1 MTTATIDATEPAPE
15 RDWTFASGWTL
26 GLLTLI
32 YALNYLDRQIISLV
46 LPLIKADLQIS
57 DTMLGLITGFA
68 FVLFYSLMGIPIARL
83 ADRSNR
89 RNIIAIGCAFWSAMT
104 VVTGMVTSVW
114 QLAASRFLMGAGEA
128 CGIAPSNS
136 MIADLFSAAKRPLAL
151 SIMTAGNGLGSLL
164 LFPIVGWIALHY
176 GWRATFYVAG
186 VAGIVVAL
194 IFFLTVREPRRRDV
208 QPLVRRETFREALA
222 FLAGSRAYLW
232 LLAGGAAMGISLYA
246 NIVWNSSFLV
256 RVHGFDMGQI
266 GSTLGPIR
274 GICSA
279 LGVLL
284 GGWAVS
290 KLGARNARYRLIIPG
305 IACILVLP
313 AEILFLL
320 PSDVT
325 TSLIGLGLAT
335 FFSAVHLGAGY
346 AACVSLVPPGMRA
359 MACAVFLFVANLVGQ
374 IAGPLLVGALNDH
387 WASLYGDLA
396 IRYSMMVGASC
407 ATVAGLFLILSSRH
421 FIPDMRRTAA

>member
-1 MTTATIDATEPAPE
+1 MTTAAAPAE
-15 RDWTFASGWTL
+15 RDWTLTSGWTL
-26 GLLTLI
+26 GLLTVI
-32 YALNYLDRQIISLV
+32 YALNYLDRQILSLV
-46 LPLIKADLQIS
+46 LPLIKAELHVS
-57 DTMLGLITGFA
+57 DTMLGLVTGFA

-104 VVTGMVTSVW
+104 MVTGLVTSVW
-114 QLAASRFLMGAGEA
+114 QLAVTRFMMGAGEA

-176 GWRATFYVAG
+176 GWRSTFYVAG
-186 VAGIVVAL
+186 AAGIIVAL
-194 IFFLTVREPRRRDV
+194 LFFLTVREPARRDAK
-208 QPLVRRETFREALA
+208 PLIRRETFKEAMA
-222 FLAGSRAYLW
+222 FLAGSRAYIW
-232 LLAGGAAMGISLYA
+232 ILAGGAFMGVSLYA

-256 RVHGFDMGQI
+256 RVHGFNMAEI

-274 GICSA
+274 GLASA
-279 LGVLL
+279 LGVVV
-284 GGWAVS
+284 GGMLVS
-290 KLGARNARYRLIIPG
+290 RLGARDARLRLIVPG

-320 PSDVT
+320 PSDPTV
-325 TSLIGLGLAT
+325 SLIGLALAT
-335 FFSAVHLGAGY
+335 FLSAVHLGPVY
-346 AACVSLVPPGMRA
+346 AACMSLVPPGLRA
-359 MACAVFLFVANLVGQ
+359 TACAVFLFVANLVGQ
-374 IAGPLLVGALNDH
+374 IIGPLLVGALNDH

-407 ATVAGLFLILSSRH
+407 ATVAGLFLILAARH
-421 FIPDMRRTAA
+421 FIPDTRRAEAA